1 MRVVLTRPRQEAGR
15 WAQALGARGH
25 EVLQLPLIE
34 IGPAPDVAA
43 LRRAAGELA
52 RCAAAMFVSGSAV
65 RAFFRDGMPPSPWPA
80 QTRAWCTGPGT
91 ARALQEAGVP
101 AASID
106 VPAAD
111 AAQFESEAL
120 WELVA
125 DRVRPGARVLL
136 VRGAGADGRPAGRD
150 WLASRLQAAGAQVE
164 IVAAYTRH
172 APAWSAQQR
181 DAALQAAR
189 DGSIWLLSSSEAVA
203 NLRALLPHVPLS
215 QARAIATHERIA
227 QAAREAG
234 FGVVCLSRP
243 SEDAVTATLE
253 SIG

>member
-1 MRVVLTRPRQEAGR
+1 MRVVLTRPRHEAGR

-25 EVLQLPLIE
+25 EVVLLPLIE
-34 IGPAPDVAA
+34 IGPAPDIEA
-43 LRRAAGELA
+43 LRRAAGGLSQ
-52 RCAAAMFVSGSAV
+52 CTAAMFVSGSAV
-65 RAFFRDGMPPSPWPA
+65 RAFFRDGTPPSPWPA
-80 QTRAWCTGPGT
+80 RTRAWCTGPGT
-91 ARALQEAGVP
+91 TQALQAAGVP
-101 AASID
+101 AANID
-106 VPAAD
+106 APGPD

-125 DRVRPGARVLL
+125 GRVRSGTRVLL

-150 WLASRLQAAGAQVE
+150 WLASQLQAAGAQVE

-172 APAWSAQQR
+172 APTWSAQER
-181 DAALQAAR
+181 DAASQAAR
-189 DGSIWLLSSSEAVA
+189 DGSTWLLSSSEAVA
-203 NLRALLPHVPLS
+203 NLRALMPDVPLS
-215 QARAIATHERIA
+215 QARAVATHERIA